1 MKYIKKFS
9 LYETRNTPQE
19 ILDLFEDRV
28 KSYDLDDKFRLS
40 IERTP
45 SSYKVIIIDKSNNKT
60 VGRIYVQDI
69 RNRNGKFTAELRK
82 LHVSDEYRG
91 LGLGDKLLGTAIET
105 FSDIELYGYASPNRN
120 KEMKADQKED
130 YRERLFK
137 FYDRHGLKRDSDK
150 NFKIIRKI

>member
-1 MKYIKKFS
+1 MITKFKIF
-9 LYETRNTPQE
+9 ETRNTSQE
-19 ILDLFEDRV
+19 ILDLFDDRV
-28 KSYDLDDKFRLS
+28 KSYDLDDKFKLS

-45 SSYKVIIIDKSNNKT
+45 SSFKIIIIDKSTEKT

-82 LHVSDEYRG
+82 LHVSDDYRG
-91 LGLGDKLLGTAIET
+91 LGLGDKLLGTAIDT

-120 KEMKADQKED
+120 KEMKDEDKEE
-130 YRERLFK
+130 YRQRLFN

-150 NFKIIRKI
+150 NFKIIRKL

>member
-1 MKYIKKFS
+1 MKF
-9 LYETRNTPQE
+9 LMTYETRNTSQD
-19 ILDLFEDRV
+19 ILDLFDDRV
-28 KSYDLDDKFRLS
+28 KYYDLDDNFKLS

-45 SSYKVIIIDKSNNKT
+45 SSFKVIIIDKSSNKT

-91 LGLGDKLLGTAIET
+91 IGLGDKLIGTAIET

-120 KEMKADQKED
+120 KEMKNDEKED

-137 FYDRHGLKRDSDK
+137 FYDRHGLKETVI
-150 NFKIIRKI
+150 KISKLLENYK